1 MQSRYAL
8 SGGRV
13 RVGLR
18 ILKGETVRDG
28 YPQLGAA
35 GPLGGLAT
43 RQVAAPSWQCGALAC
58 LRAPADDGAREADA
72 TRSLTELAGGAE
84 CRLPLR
90 RARASTVTGRQ
101 AWSPGRGKWAYSRG
115 MPEWIG
121 SAATVAATLV
131 ALAAL
136 IVSIGASR
144 RVARKRELELL
155 LERIDQE
162 AAKREADTRALT
174 ERIDR
179 EAAKR
184 EEAIRDVLDRSDRK
198 FEALQR
204 RSDELYR
211 QSAEITSRVAHTEA
225 VLEAAP
231 EADTATGQSDAV
243 AAQDVL
249 GDRPS
254 E

>member
-1 MQSRYAL
+1 M
-8 SGGRV
+8 
-13 RVGLR
+13 
-18 ILKGETVRDG
+18 
-28 YPQLGAA
+28 
-35 GPLGGLAT
+35 
-43 RQVAAPSWQCGALAC
+43 
-58 LRAPADDGAREADA
+58 RAPADDGDREADA
-72 TRSLTELAGGAE
+72 TRSLTELARGAE
-84 CRLPLR
+84 CRLTLR
-90 RARASTVTGRQ
+90 RALASTVTGRQ
-101 AWSPGRGKWAYSRG
+101 DWIPGRGRWAYSRG

-136 IVSIGASR
+136 IVSIWASR
-144 RVARKRELELL
+144 RVARKREFELL
-155 LERIDQE
+155 LARIDQE

-174 ERIDR
+174 ERIDREAAKREERFEREVAKREERFER